1 MYSFLGDGPNRYEYT
16 IIQNFDE
23 SLSFKLRDAI
33 VKSKGN
39 TFSKDVRTLILEQ
52 CNFEQYLEDHIDS
65 CSLLKNVPQLKTG
78 GTLQCGNDMYKVAKI
93 LGKGG
98 FGSVFEVRNMK
109 NNESYAAK
117 QEKPPNLW
125 EYYILIELVSRLS
138 SKNINH
144 MIPAYM
150 HVYKAIV
157 ANNSSVLISEYS
169 PHGSLID
176 VCNKI
181 KQGTSKNVDEYI
193 GMIFTSQL
201 LSIIDY
207 LHSCH
212 IIHADI
218 KPDNFVLM
226 SKIAIG
232 IKVPSLQL
240 IDFGSAIDMDSFD
253 KDDEFTYVVKTDNFT
268 CCEMLEN
275 RSWTYQT
282 DLFGICGTAHVI
294 LFGKYMEVEKKSSNW
309 QIKTRFPRYFQKD
322 IWDKFFNTLLNVPDC
337 KTMPNLQTLK
347 QHFDEEISYR
357 QKYISDKVAE
367 FNNALLS

>member
-1 MYSFLGDGPNRYEYT
+1 MPIAPVSQPKAVEQPQTTSKQQEKKDEFAIFEDEEEEDDDLSKSIYHNPKKDQTIIEHEDAEVWEDEKMCSFIAEGPNRYEYT

-39 TFSKDVRTLILEQ
+39 PFSPAVRTLILEQ

-65 CSLLKNVPQLKTG
+65 CVLLKNVPKLKIG
-78 GTLQCGNDMYKVAKI
+78 GILQCGKKDMYKVGKI

-98 FGSVFEVRNMK
+98 FGSVFEVRNLK

-138 SKNINH
+138 SKNISH

-150 HVYKAIV
+150 HVYKAII
-157 ANNSSVLISEYS
+157 ANNASVLISEYS
-169 PHGSLID
+169 QHGSLIE

-181 KQGTSKNVDEYI
+181 KLVTGKNVDEYI
-193 GMIFTSQL
+193 GMIFASQL

-226 SKIAIG
+226 SK
-232 IKVPSLQL
+232 
-240 IDFGSAIDMDSFD
+240 
-253 KDDEFTYVVKTDNFT
+253 
-268 CCEMLEN
+268 
-275 RSWTYQT
+275 
-282 DLFGICGTAHVI
+282 
-294 LFGKYMEVEKKSSNW
+294 
-309 QIKTRFPRYFQKD
+309 
-322 IWDKFFNTLLNVPDC
+322 
-337 KTMPNLQTLK
+337 
-347 QHFDEEISYR
+347 
-357 QKYISDKVAE
+357 
-367 FNNALLS
+367 

>member
-1 MYSFLGDGPNRYEYT
+1 MPTAPVSQPKTVEQPQTSKQQEKKDEFAIFEDEEEDDDLSKSIYHDPKKDQTIVEYDDAEIWEDEKMFSFIAEGPNRYEYT

-39 TFSKDVRTLILEQ
+39 PFSIDVRTLILEQ

-65 CSLLKNVPQLKTG
+65 CILLKNVPKLKLG
-78 GTLQCGNDMYKVAKI
+78 GILQCGKDIYKVAKI
-93 LGKGG
+93 LGQGG
-98 FGSVFEVRNMK
+98 FGSVFEVRNLK

-138 SKNINH
+138 SKNISH

-157 ANNSSVLISEYS
+157 ANNASVLISEYS
-169 PHGSLID
+169 QHGSLID

-181 KQGTSKNVDEYI
+181 KQVTGKNVDEYI
-193 GMIFTSQL
+193 GMIFASQL
-201 LSIIDY
+201 LSIIDF

-226 SKIAIG
+226 SK
-232 IKVPSLQL
+232 
-240 IDFGSAIDMDSFD
+240 
-253 KDDEFTYVVKTDNFT
+253 
-268 CCEMLEN
+268 
-275 RSWTYQT
+275 
-282 DLFGICGTAHVI
+282 
-294 LFGKYMEVEKKSSNW
+294 
-309 QIKTRFPRYFQKD
+309 
-322 IWDKFFNTLLNVPDC
+322 
-337 KTMPNLQTLK
+337 
-347 QHFDEEISYR
+347 
-357 QKYISDKVAE
+357 
-367 FNNALLS
+367 